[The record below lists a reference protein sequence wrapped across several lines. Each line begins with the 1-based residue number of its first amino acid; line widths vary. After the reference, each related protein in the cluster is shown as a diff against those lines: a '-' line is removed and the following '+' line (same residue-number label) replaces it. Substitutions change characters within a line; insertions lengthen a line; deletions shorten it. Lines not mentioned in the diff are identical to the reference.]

1 MVMSDLEWEK
11 IKRERHERGRKR
23 GRTLVISNTDTGEIY
38 LKVKPILGIII
49 IALSAGLGLMCKV
62 LVDAS
67 R

>member
-11 IKRERHERGRKR
+11 IKRERHEAGRKR